1 MPKHIIQTVNFNINQ
16 SEKTLIS
23 SLNWTVNECDW
34 IEIEGQN
41 NAGKTTLLD
50 SIYGHHLQCSGQLYV
65 LDFSLNPISR
75 EDLLAMRRKIGYAKQ
90 KSNLLKNKTLRA
102 NLAMVLNAADRVTE
116 LSIDELLRKEIQ
128 DLSMS
133 EVQCAGIAKALVH
146 RPKLVLLDQIL
157 ENLDGKTRLKVI
169 NLIEELRDTERMTIL
184 STTISSANSIIP
196 NSIPY
201 KLENGHLF
209 IAN

>member
-1 MPKHIIQTVNFNINQ
+1 MLVKQRF
-16 SEKTLIS
+16 
-23 SLNWTVNECDW
+23 WT
-34 IEIEGQN
+34 
-41 NAGKTTLLD
+41 
-50 SIYGHHLQCSGQLYV
+50 LQCSGQLYV

-116 LSIDELLRKEIQ
+116 LSIDEMILDILERLDLKELLRKEIQ